1 MATKMKY
8 TGTRVGKDGE
18 KWTTQRDSAGR
29 EWETDPTTG
38 LPQMTPDTVEI
49 ERRKKMAPAPAK
61 PASSPRTP
69 AVKEMLQEAQDAK
82 DRKKISDMGYK
93 KGGMTE
99 MAKGGSVSSRGD
111 GIAQRG
117 KTRGKTC

>member
-8 TGTRVGKDGE
+8 TGTRVGADGKE
-18 KWTTQRDSAGR
+18 RATQRDSAGR

-49 ERRKKMAPAPAK
+49 ERRKKMAPALAK

-93 KGGMTE
+93 KGGMTK

-117 KTRGKTC
+117 KTRGKMY